1 MRPGSLTWGGLVDYQ
16 LWKPG
21 CQNNPGKGCR
31 YITGQDERMPLY
43 PGIITAGHDETEDAA
58 RYHSPGREDAAI
70 SQARPRLRM
79 PLYHHHRPGK
89 AGCYTHSDRP
99 GRLVML
105 YHRPCRE
112 NVLYHRPGMTKSQAQ
127 TSSTGLRHPSFNGK
141 EGAGKRCSEWVGT
154 GHIM

>member
-1 MRPGSLTWGGLVDYQ
+1 MPPGYGPCG
-16 LWKPG
+16 PG
-21 CQNNPGKGCR
+21 HSREAGWWIISCGNPAVKIIQGKDAAISQARTRGCR
-31 YITGQDERMPLY
+31 YI
-43 PGIITAGHDETEDAA
+43 IITAGQDETEDAA
-58 RYHSPGREDAAI
+58 RYHSPGREDAAV
-70 SQARPRLRM
+70 SQARTRLRM

-141 EGAGKRCSEWVGT
+141 EGAGKRCSE
-154 GHIM
+154 